1 MAVAD
6 SLQRS
11 APHLSSEL
19 DRSHAYEVGKKAV
32 EYAVKGLNGVMP
44 IIKRKSSSP
53 YKWEIVSA
61 PLSKLAN
68 VKKNL
73 TAGFISADVLG
84 MPNKARHYFEP
95 FIGGKSKVINNI
107 NYPAGKMTMVP
118 KKLNAWG

>member
-1 MAVAD
+1 MCIRD
-6 SLQRS
+6 S
-11 APHLSSEL
+11 LSSEL

-61 PLSKLAN
+61 PLSKIAN
-68 VKKNL
+68 VEKKL
-73 TAGFISADVLG
+73 PAGFISADGFG
-84 MPNKARHYFEP
+84 MTKKARQYFEP
-95 FIGGKSKVINNI
+95 LIGGKSRVINNV
-107 NYPAGKMTMVP
+107 NYQAGKMEMVP